1 MLRKKL
7 FYLYLQMIIS
17 CLIFHQHMIAGSNMI
32 AGHKLIAINF
42 PKLRLMFNSES
53 YKTYNSCVFMCTL
66 SLFYILAIA
75 VLYFKERYTVEAI
88 LVKIIRILIELEM
101 YEN

>member
-1 MLRKKL
+1 
-7 FYLYLQMIIS
+7 
-17 CLIFHQHMIAGSNMI
+17 
-32 AGHKLIAINF
+32 
-42 PKLRLMFNSES
+42 
-53 YKTYNSCVFMCTL
+53 MCAL

-88 LVKIIRILIELEM
+88 LITIIKIVIELEM